1 MSGSTSSAAQS
12 KSAAAVRLPVVQ
24 AIGFAGHGAVL
35 DESKSRVLISELLK
49 ERKAA
54 ASGIVYGI
62 TSIAPGAALLFAESC
77 IELKIP
83 LRVLLPVP
91 QETFKERFDPY
102 IWPRAEKVL
111 AQAVSVA
118 VAANHELRDESYYEC
133 TVETVQHSQLLIAF
147 WDDQSPVGADA
158 TGEIVQLAREIGRP
172 VIQIHSGTGAVGII
186 DGKAGGLLLEDSE
199 LQFLNDLPDAG
210 VTLEERS
217 PIELARAWFK
227 KIDAN
232 ASQFAP
238 QVRRMASIPIV
249 FTAIAA
255 LISGA
260 AARNPDAP
268 AWLGASAA
276 MGIFAAALPAVL
288 RLRQRQVL
296 WIRTRTA
303 AEVCRSVLALWAAPG
318 LYEVI
323 GAEVISEFSGML
335 RSLNFLKMIDGPAT
349 NASLDE
355 FKMQYRRERLANQIE
370 YFSTQCRRSRRDG
383 RNLKWLALLG
393 VGFAVLSIA
402 WWLGAKAVLGA
413 GHPVLGGRWLP
424 LLVSALFQLATISGA
439 LVIVYDCERR
449 QRRYSDLGVRLKFW
463 EAEFAALR
471 TWASVLKVVNRVER
485 ALLVEMLE
493 WRSLAGNTRLPRK

>member
-1 MSGSTSSAAQS
+1 LLGSTLLAAQS
-12 KSAAAVRLPVVQ
+12 NSAAAVRLPLVQ
-24 AIGFAGHGAVL
+24 AIGFAGHGVVG
-35 DESKSRVLISELLK
+35 DESRTRASICKLLTD
-49 ERKAA
+49 RKAA
-54 ASGIVYGI
+54 TQGIVYGI
-62 TSIAPGAALLFAESC
+62 TSIAAHAALLFAESC
-77 IELKIP
+77 LELEIP
-83 LRVLLPVP
+83 LRVLLPAP
-91 QETFKERFDPY
+91 PEIFRKDLAPSA
-102 IWPRAEKVL
+102 WPRIEKVL
-111 AQAVSVA
+111 AQAMSVA
-118 VAANHELRDESYYEC
+118 VAGNHELRDEGYYEC
-133 TVETVQHSQLLIAF
+133 DVETVQHSQLLIALY
-147 WDDQSPVGADA
+147 DDQSSPEADN
-158 TGEIVQLAREIGRP
+158 TREIVELAREIGRP
-172 VIQIHSGTGAVGII
+172 VISIHSGTGAVEVI
-186 DGKAGGLLLEDSE
+186 DNQAGQVLDDSE

-210 VTLEERS
+210 ATLAEHS
-217 PIELARAWFK
+217 PIDQARAWFQ

-232 ASQFAP
+232 ASRFAP
-238 QVRRMASIPIV
+238 QVRRMASIPIL

-255 LISGA
+255 LFSGA

-335 RSLNFLKMIDGPAT
+335 RSLNFLKMVHGSAAS
-349 NASLDE
+349 ASLNE
-355 FKMQYRRERLANQIE
+355 FKAQYRHDRLSNQID
-370 YFSTQCRRSRRDG
+370 YFSVQSKRSQRDG
-383 RNLKWLALLG
+383 RNLKWLALFG
-393 VGFAVLSIA
+393 VGFAVFTVL
-402 WWLGAKAVLGA
+402 WWLGAKAVLGT
-413 GHPVLGGRWLP
+413 GHPIPGGRWLP
-424 LLVSALFQLATISGA
+424 LFISALFQIATISGA
-439 LVIVYDCERR
+439 LVVVYDCDRR
-449 QRRYSDLGVRLKFW
+449 QRRYGDLRARLQSW